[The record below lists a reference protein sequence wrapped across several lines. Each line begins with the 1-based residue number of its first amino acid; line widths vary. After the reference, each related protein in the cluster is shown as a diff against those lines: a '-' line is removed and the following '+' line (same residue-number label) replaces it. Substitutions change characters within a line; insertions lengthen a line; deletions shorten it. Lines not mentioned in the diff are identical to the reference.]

1 MKKLLVALLFPAS
14 CFTQTIPDT
23 CFTEQQVIEISMTLD
38 SLWEADSINNVLIK
52 QQENVIK
59 SCRTLIA
66 LDSVQIAYQKQQIEL
81 LNDNVDLYIKRQR
94 QLQPK
99 WYDSKGLWFGSG
111 LVTAILTAFSISSLV
126 N

>member
-1 MKKLLVALLFPAS
+1 MKKLLVALSFPAS

-38 SLWEADSINNVLIK
+38 SLWEADSINNVLIE

>member
-1 MKKLLVALLFPAS
+1 MKILTLFLLLSTAS
-14 CFTQTIPDT
+14 FTQTIPDT
-23 CFTEQQVIEISMTLD
+23 CFTKEQVIDISKTLD
-38 SLWEADSINNVLIK
+38 SLWELDSINNTLIE
-52 QQENVIK
+52 QQEMVIK

-66 LDSVQIAYQKQQIEL
+66 LDSIQIVYQKQQIEL
-81 LNDNVDLYIKRQR
+81 LNDNIDLYIKRQK

>member
-1 MKKLLVALLFPAS
+1 MKKLLVALLIPTS

-38 SLWEADSINNVLIK
+38 SLWEADSINNVLIE

>member
-1 MKKLLVALLFPAS
+1 MKKLLIALLFPAS

-38 SLWEADSINNVLIK
+38 SLWEADSINNVLIE

>member
-1 MKKLLVALLFPAS
+1 MKKLLVTLLFPVS
-14 CFTQTIPDT
+14 CFTQTISDT

-52 QQENVIK
+52 QQESIINSYRELV
-59 SCRTLIA
+59 A
-66 LDSVQIAYQKQQIEL
+66 FDSMQIAYQKQQIEL

>member
-1 MKKLLVALLFPAS
+1 MKKLLIALLFPAS

-38 SLWEADSINNVLIK
+38 SLWEADSINNVLIE

-81 LNDNVDLYIKRQR
+81 LNDNIDLYIKRQR

-111 LVTAILTAFSISSLV
+111 LVTAILTAFSISSLI

>member
-1 MKKLLVALLFPAS
+1 MKKLLVSLLFPAS

-38 SLWEADSINNVLIK
+38 SLWELDSINNVLIE
-52 QQENVIK
+52 QQENIIK

>member
-38 SLWEADSINNVLIK
+38 SLWEADSINNVLIE

-111 LVTAILTAFSISSLV
+111 LVTAILTAFSISSLI

>member
-38 SLWEADSINNVLIK
+38 SLWEADSINNVLIE

>member
-1 MKKLLVALLFPAS
+1 MKKLLVTLLFPVS

-38 SLWEADSINNVLIK
+38 SLWKADSINNVLIH

-81 LNDNVDLYIKRQR
+81 LNDNIDLYIKRQK

-111 LVTAILTAFSISSLV
+111 LITAILTAFSISSLV

>member
-1 MKKLLVALLFPAS
+1 MKKLLVSLLFPAS

-38 SLWEADSINNVLIK
+38 SLWELDSINNVLIE
-52 QQENVIK
+52 QQEMVIK

>member
-1 MKKLLVALLFPAS
+1 MKTLTLFLLLSSA

-23 CFTEQQVIEISMTLD
+23 YFTKQQVLDISMTLD
-38 SLWEADSINNVLIK
+38 SLYAADEINNSLIIEQQKMIEMQSSLIK
-52 QQENVIK
+52 
-59 SCRTLIA
+59 
-66 LDSVQIAYQKQQIEL
+66 LDSLQIVYQKQQIEL
-81 LNDNVDLYIKRQR
+81 LNDNIDLYIKRQK

>member
-1 MKKLLVALLFPAS
+1 MKKLLVTLLFPVT

-23 CFTEQQVIEISMTLD
+23 CFTEEQVIEISKTLD
-38 SLWEADSINNVLIK
+38 SLWEADSINNVLIE
-52 QQENVIK
+52 QHESVIK
-59 SCRTLIA
+59 SYRNLIV
-66 LDSVQIAYQKQQIEL
+66 LDSVQIAYQKQQIDL
-81 LNDNVDLYIKRQR
+81 LNDNIDLYIKRQK

-111 LVTAILTAFSISSLV
+111 IVTVFLTAFSLSLIV

>member
-38 SLWEADSINNVLIK
+38 SLWEADSINNVLIE
-52 QQENVIK
+52 QQENIIK

>member
-1 MKKLLVALLFPAS
+1 MKKLVIALLFPMS
-14 CFTQTIPDT
+14 CFTQTISDT
-23 CFTEQQVIEISMTLD
+23 CFTEEQIINISMTLD

-52 QQENVIK
+52 QQEDVIK

-99 WYDSKGLWFGSG
+99 WWDAKGIWFGSG
-111 LVTAILTAFSISSLV
+111 LVTAILTAFSISNLI